1 MNRRISFRVGAS
13 IAALAFGTLFTAPVR
28 CYAETQ
34 GGERRDER
42 QDGRDAG
49 RDAKEECKDAG
60 GKRIH
65 CRQEKRDVKH
75 GGAPQAAPAAPQAA
89 PAAPQAAP
97 AAP

>member
-1 MNRRISFRVGAS
+1 MNRRISFRVGTS
-13 IAALAFGTLFTAPVR
+13 MAALAFGILLIAPVR
-28 CYAETQ
+28 GYAQTQ
-34 GGERRDER
+34 GGERRDDR
-42 QDGRDAG
+42 QDGRNAG

-60 GKRIH
+60 GKRID